1 MINDDILTFLNLL
14 NRQKGSLLGLAIGDA
29 LGCTL
34 EFKKPGTFKPIT
46 TIIGG
51 GVHKLKAGQWTDDTS
66 LALCLAQS
74 LIDCKG
80 FDAKD
85 QMQKYCKWDEE
96 GYMSSTGK
104 CFDIGNATL
113 KALDKFRAT
122 GEPYSGMTE
131 ESSAG
136 NGSIMRLAPIPI
148 YFSQNPED
156 ALKYA
161 ALSSKTTHA
170 NEMCVDAC
178 RYMAGIMLGL
188 LSGESKETVL
198 THEYSPINN
207 YFLNNPLCEAIREV
221 ANGSFKRK
229 QPPQIKGSGYVVES
243 LEAALWSFYNTDN
256 FREGALKAVNLGN
269 DADTTG
275 AIYGQIAGACYGID
289 KIPSNWISVLSFRE
303 LIINI
308 FDKLVFNIH

>member
-1 MINDDILTFLNLL
+1 LNLL

-34 EFKKPGTFKPIT
+34 EFKKPGTFKPIN

-80 FDAKD
+80 FEAKD

-243 LEAALWSFYNTDN
+243 LEAALWAFEHSDSFEQGT
-256 FREGALKAVNLGN
+256 LMAVNLGD

-275 AIYGQIAGACYGID
+275 AIYGQLAGAYYGETG
-289 KIPSNWISVLSFRE
+289 IPAHWRQQLAFKPQMETMADQLYHLAWSE
-303 LIINI
+303 Q
-308 FDKLVFNIH
+308 